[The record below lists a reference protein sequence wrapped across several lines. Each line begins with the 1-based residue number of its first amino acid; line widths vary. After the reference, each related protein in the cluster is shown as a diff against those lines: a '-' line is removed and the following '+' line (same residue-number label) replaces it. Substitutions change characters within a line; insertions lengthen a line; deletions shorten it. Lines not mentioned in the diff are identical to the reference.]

1 MAEASLSGEK
11 REDNDLTRK
20 LSSDP
25 EFENGF
31 FKVRKSNVAGWG
43 AFATRDLAKG
53 DVILRERPLFV
64 ATNNDLFQEFYNL
77 GSDDMDIA
85 LSLHSH
91 QFIKGDTPII
101 LGIWHTNCFAVGCH
115 TAGLFPIAARFNHAC
130 HPINNIDYRVNQAN
144 NLVMTARA
152 DIMAGQE
159 LTISYGK
166 NLSPQLLYL
175 CYGFRCRCGYCSGL
189 GDDEIAMLSSHW

>member
-1 MAEASLSGEK
+1 MNEASLSREK

-20 LSSDP
+20 MSSDP
-25 EFENGF
+25 EFENDF
-31 FKVRKSNVAGWG
+31 FKVSKSKVAGWG

-101 LGIWHTNCFAVGCH
+101 LGIWHTNCFSVGCH

-144 NLVMTARA
+144 NLIMTARA
-152 DIMAGQE
+152 DIIAGQE